1 MSVSVAAGCS
11 FRTFHPSLEVGEGS
25 LASEGLDVDT
35 VTLNLRFLL
44 EAVEI
49 THDVRSES
57 ILTGD
62 EDGLATWE
70 LELGSSE
77 GLAGVSDELWL
88 GADRNEDGSD
98 VDTGALAQCLSVSV
112 SHTSLESIST
122 GAGKHLVD
130 ADNVP
135 WVHTDA
141 DVETFS
147 SGVDLHILVGSNT
160 ASLKSLR
167 GDLFLLLGNKM
178 DTAWENVPVGL
189 LPSTVVHTELRIWH
203 TTVEA

>member
-1 MSVSVAAGCS
+1 MRVSIARGRSCGAL
-11 FRTFHPSLEVGEGS
+11 HPSLEVGEGS
-25 LASEGLDVDT
+25 LVCEGLDVDT
-35 VTLNLRFLL
+35 VTLDLRFLL
-44 EAVEI
+44 KAVEI

-57 ILTGD
+57 ELTGD
-62 EDGLATWE
+62 EDGLTTWE

-88 GADRNEDGSD
+88 STDGDKDCSN
-98 VDTGALAQCLSVSV
+98 VDTGALAHGLSVGV

-122 GAGKHLVD
+122 GAREHLVD

-147 SGVDLHILVGSNT
+147 SSVDLHILVGSNT
-160 ASLKSLR
+160 GSLKSLG
-167 GDLFLLLGNKM
+167 GDLLLLLGDEM
-178 DTAWENVPVGL
+178 DTAWENIPVGP
-189 LPSTVVHTELRIWH
+189 LPSTVVHTEFRVRH